1 MNNDNRPPACL
12 SELRFDQKHVYN
24 KQWPNKDCSKCQ
36 NNNMSVK
43 LLHSSTLTAIR
54 HLMIAVAVLHAS
66 LGETPQLQV
75 TYSSNG
81 MDDKVSLGCR
91 ERPSGLLRSGATY
104 TFKEPGTGRTENS
117 VVAVG
122 SQSYTFTI
130 NPSNES
136 LVTCTLDSGESD
148 PVKVAG
154 I

>member
-1 MNNDNRPPACL
+1 
-12 SELRFDQKHVYN
+12 
-24 KQWPNKDCSKCQ
+24 
-36 NNNMSVK
+36 MSVK

-81 MDDKVSLGCR
+81 MDDKVSLECR
-91 ERPSGLLRSGATY
+91 ERPSGLFRSGATY

-122 SQSYTFTI
+122 QSYTFTI
-130 NPSNES
+130 HPSNES
-136 LVTCTLDSGESD
+136 LVTCTLESGESD